1 VPVTTGAVMP
11 KEESDVAAGRRLASV
26 VPGAQRMGGRRCGL
40 RRRDDDH
47 GGDFQGLAGLI
58 AIVNNEFFVATRDY
72 LFKFDVTTWGWI
84 HLVLGIVIGL
94 AGFSLLSGALWARAV
109 GITLAVLSAIAN
121 FLFIPYYPFW
131 SLLIIALDV
140 FAIWALASFSR
151 EAAI

>member
-1 VPVTTGAVMP
+1 MSQRAGGYRASSREPSGWVVGGVVFAAVMMIM
-11 KEESDVAAGRRLASV
+11 AGI
-26 VPGAQRMGGRRCGL
+26 
-40 RRRDDDH
+40 
-47 GGDFQGLAGLI
+47 FQGLAGLI
-58 AIVNNEFFVATRDY
+58 AIVNNEFFVGTRDY

-84 HLVLGIVIGL
+84 HLILGIVIGL

-140 FAIWALASFSR
+140 FVIWALASFSR

>member
-11 KEESDVAAGRRLASV
+11 KKEEAGS
-26 VPGAQRMGGRRCGL
+26 
-40 RRRDDDH
+40 
-47 GGDFQGLAGLI
+47 
-58 AIVNNEFFVATRDY
+58 
-72 LFKFDVTTWGWI
+72 TWSSGSSSAWS
-84 HLVLGIVIGL
+84 
-94 AGFSLLSGALWARAV
+94 ASGALWARAV
-109 GITLAVLSAIAN
+109 GITLAVLSSIAN